1 MNRQTLAVVG
11 DFTNSAHGGAVVRVV
26 VTLDGLKMAS
36 IAVFRIK
43 FHLRTLEASETGEN
57 QQRLVGDRGT
67 ASTCYLDLILS
78 TIVLE
83 MRTTLSSAG
92 DLLFGQTR
100 GRVLALL
107 YGVPDETFFVRQ
119 IARQVETS
127 VGTVQRELALL
138 ADAGLIKR
146 SAVGS
151 QVFYQANQE
160 HPEFPELRA
169 LLAKTTGVFQMLKAA
184 LAPLSSRISVAFVYG
199 SVARGEEKA
208 ASDIDL
214 MVIGAITLDEVLDAV
229 VPVEKQLRRP
239 VNPTIYSLD
248 DVRARL
254 REGNHFLQ
262 SLKKS
267 KKVFLIGDEDEFRK
281 VSTTRLVQG

>member
-1 MNRQTLAVVG
+1 M
-11 DFTNSAHGGAVVRVV
+11 
-26 VTLDGLKMAS
+26 
-36 IAVFRIK
+36 
-43 FHLRTLEASETGEN
+43 RT
-57 QQRLVGDRGT
+57 V
-67 ASTCYLDLILS
+67 CHPVLIVS
-78 TIVLE
+78 TIVVE
-83 MRTTLSSAG
+83 MRTVLTSVG

-107 YGVPDETFFVRQ
+107 YGAPDETLFVRQ

-127 VGTVQRELALL
+127 AGTVQRELNLL
-138 ADAGLIKR
+138 AEAGLIKR
-146 SAVGS
+146 STVGN

-160 HPEFPELRA
+160 HPEYPELRA
-169 LLAKTTGVFQMLKAA
+169 LLAKTTGVFQMLKTA
-184 LAPLSSRISVAFVYG
+184 LGPLSSRIDLAFVYG

-208 ASDIDL
+208 TSDIDL
-214 MVIGAITLDEVLDAV
+214 MVIGAVSLDEVLDAV
-229 VPVEKQLRRP
+229 GPVEKQLRRP
-239 VNPTIYSLD
+239 VNPTIYSLE

-281 VSTTRLVQG
+281 VGTTRLVQG

>member
-1 MNRQTLAVVG
+1 MAAGMT
-11 DFTNSAHGGAVVRVV
+11 AH
-26 VTLDGLKMAS
+26 S
-36 IAVFRIK
+36 C
-43 FHLRTLEASETGEN
+43 
-57 QQRLVGDRGT
+57 QLV
-67 ASTCYLDLILS
+67 LILS

-83 MRTTLSSAG
+83 MRTTLTSVG

-107 YGVPDETFFVRQ
+107 YGAPDQTLFVRQ

-146 SAVGS
+146 STVGN

-160 HPEFPELRA
+160 HPEYPELRA
-169 LLAKTTGVFQMLKAA
+169 LLAKTTGVFQRLKTA
-184 LAPLSSRISVAFVYG
+184 LAPLSKRINLAFVYG

-208 ASDIDL
+208 TSDIDL
-214 MVIGAITLDEVLDAV
+214 MVIGAVSLDEVLDAV
-229 VPVEKQLRRP
+229 GPVEKQLGRP
-239 VNPTIYSLD
+239 VNPTIYSVEDLKT
-248 DVRARL
+248 RL
-254 REGNHFLQ
+254 RSGNHFLQ

-281 VSTTRLVQG
+281 AGTTRVVQG

>member
-1 MNRQTLAVVG
+1 M
-11 DFTNSAHGGAVVRVV
+11 GACSPLQSV
-26 VTLDGLKMAS
+26 L
-36 IAVFRIK
+36 
-43 FHLRTLEASETGEN
+43 N
-57 QQRLVGDRGT
+57 
-67 ASTCYLDLILS
+67 LS

-83 MRTTLSSAG
+83 MRTTLTSVG

-107 YGVPDETFFVRQ
+107 YGAADEPLFVRQ

-127 VGTVQRELALL
+127 VGTVQRELNLL

-146 SAVGS
+146 STVGN

-160 HPEFPELRA
+160 HPEYPELQA
-169 LLAKTTGVFQMLKAA
+169 LLAKTTGVFQMLKTA
-184 LAPLSSRISVAFVYG
+184 LAPLSPRINLAFVYG

-208 ASDIDL
+208 TSDIDL
-214 MVIGAITLDEVLDAV
+214 MVIGAISLDEVLDAV
-229 VPVEKQLRRP
+229 GPVEKQLRRP
-239 VNPTIYSLD
+239 VNPTIYSLE

-281 VSTTRLVQG
+281 VGTTRLVQG

>member
-1 MNRQTLAVVG
+1 
-11 DFTNSAHGGAVVRVV
+11 
-26 VTLDGLKMAS
+26 
-36 IAVFRIK
+36 
-43 FHLRTLEASETGEN
+43 
-57 QQRLVGDRGT
+57 
-67 ASTCYLDLILS
+67 
-78 TIVLE
+78 
-83 MRTTLSSAG
+83 MRTSLTSVG

-107 YGVPDETFFVRQ
+107 YGAPDEAFFVRQ

-138 ADAGLIKR
+138 TEAGLIKR

-214 MVIGAITLDEVLDAV
+214 MVIGAITLDEVLDV
-229 VPVEKQLRRP
+229 VGPVEKQLRRP
-239 VNPTIYSLD
+239 VNPTIYSLE

-267 KKVFLIGDEDEFRK
+267 KRVFLIGDEDEFRK

>member
-1 MNRQTLAVVG
+1 
-11 DFTNSAHGGAVVRVV
+11 
-26 VTLDGLKMAS
+26 
-36 IAVFRIK
+36 
-43 FHLRTLEASETGEN
+43 
-57 QQRLVGDRGT
+57 
-67 ASTCYLDLILS
+67 
-78 TIVLE
+78 
-83 MRTTLSSAG
+83 MRTSLTSVG

-107 YGVPDETFFVRQ
+107 YGSSDETFFVRQ

-127 VGTVQRELALL
+127 VGSVQRELVLL

-151 QVFYQANQE
+151 HVFCQANQE
-160 HPEFPELRA
+160 CPEFPELRA

-184 LAPLSSRISVAFVYG
+184 LAPLSSRVSLAFVYG
-199 SVARGEEKA
+199 SVARSEEKA

-214 MVIGAITLDEVLDAV
+214 MVIGAISLDEVLDALG
-229 VPVEKQLRRP
+229 PVEKRLRRP
-239 VNPTIYSLD
+239 VNPTIYSLE

-254 REGNHFLQ
+254 HEGNYFLQ

-267 KKVFLIGDEDEFRK
+267 KKVFLFGHEDEFRK
-281 VSTTRLVQG
+281 VDANRLVQG